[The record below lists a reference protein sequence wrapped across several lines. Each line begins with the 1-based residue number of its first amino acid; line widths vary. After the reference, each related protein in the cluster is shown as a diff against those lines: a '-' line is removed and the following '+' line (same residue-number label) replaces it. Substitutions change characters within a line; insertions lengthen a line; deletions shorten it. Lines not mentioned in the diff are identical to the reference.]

1 MKSKLIKGILI
12 FAIIFLNIGCD
23 QISKNIVRKKVDHNA
38 NITLIDNFL
47 TLTKI
52 ENSGAFL
59 SMGDSLPS
67 LLKTLFL
74 LILPIAALL
83 YGVIYVLT
91 KKGLSKINIFGICCV
106 IGGGTG
112 NIYDRLLYG
121 SVTDFL
127 HMNFFIFQTGI
138 FNMADVSVMV
148 GMFILVYETVINK
161 KQLQGI

>member
-23 QISKNIVRKKVDHNA
+23 QISKNIVRKKVDYNA

-91 KKGLSKINIFGICCV
+91 KSHLSNSSVLAICCV
-106 IGGGTG
+106 IGGGIG

-127 HMNFFIFQTGI
+127 HMNFYIFQTGI

-161 KQLQGI
+161 RQLQGI